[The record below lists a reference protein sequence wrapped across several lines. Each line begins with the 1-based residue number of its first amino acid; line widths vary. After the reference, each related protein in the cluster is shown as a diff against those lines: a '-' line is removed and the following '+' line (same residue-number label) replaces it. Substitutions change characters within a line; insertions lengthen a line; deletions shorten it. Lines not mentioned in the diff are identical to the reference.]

1 MKDRTGDGGVTLR
14 SGQGGLAVLYAGLDM
29 GNLTTKVVILK
40 DNGVLSQ
47 AMINSVEDG
56 ESRARKAM
64 DMALEGTGSSSGD
77 IAYVVATG
85 AGRKMMSLAQKQR
98 APSSCL
104 ARGIS
109 RLLPSVRTL
118 IDVGAETCTV
128 VRVNERGVAD
138 ESIGNERCASGTGV
152 FLETM
157 AKLMQ
162 MSLEEMANASLLAQG
177 KAEITNMCVIFA
189 EQEVISHIH
198 RDPPTPKNDIIA
210 GIHASM
216 ATQVGGLA
224 KRAGLKG
231 DVAVTGGVARN
242 VGFVHALEQNLG
254 MALVVPDRPELVA
267 ALGAACIAGEEASRS
282 A

>member
-1 MKDRTGDGGVTLR
+1 M
-14 SGQGGLAVLYAGLDM
+14 LYAGLDM

-40 DNGVLSQ
+40 DNEVLSQ
-47 AMINSVEDG
+47 AAVNSVEDG
-56 ESRARKAM
+56 ESRAKKAM
-64 DMALEGTGSSSGD
+64 ATALEDTGFGLGD
-77 IAYVVATG
+77 IACTVATG
-85 AGRKMMSLAQKQR
+85 AGRKATLLAKKQR

-162 MSLEEMANASLLAQG
+162 MSMEEMARASLLAEG
-177 KAEITNMCVIFA
+177 KAEITNMCAIFA
-189 EQEVISHIH
+189 EQEVISHVH

-224 KRAGLKG
+224 KRIGIKG
-231 DVAVTGGVARN
+231 DVALTGCVARN
-242 VGFVHALEQNLG
+242 AGFVSALQDSLG
-254 MALVVPDRPELVA
+254 VVLLIPDRPEFVA
-267 ALGAACIAGEEASRS
+267 ALGAACAARDEGSHS

>member
-1 MKDRTGDGGVTLR
+1 MLF
-14 SGQGGLAVLYAGLDM
+14 AGLDM

-40 DNGVLSQ
+40 DDGALSQ

-56 ESRARKAM
+56 ESRARKAL
-64 DMALEGTGSSSGD
+64 DVALEGTGFSFGD
-77 IAYVVATG
+77 IAYIVATG
-85 AGRKMMSLAQKQR
+85 AGRKTMSLAQKQR

-109 RLLPSVRTL
+109 RLLPSVGTL
-118 IDVGAETCTV
+118 IDVGAETCTI
-128 VRVNERGVAD
+128 VRVNEKGVAD

-162 MSLEEMANASLLAQG
+162 MSLEEMANASLLAEG
-177 KAEITNMCVIFA
+177 KAEITNMCAIFA
-189 EQEVISHIH
+189 EQEVISHVH

-224 KRAGLKG
+224 KRMGIKG
-231 DVAVTGGVARN
+231 NVALTGGVARN
-242 VGFVHALEQNLG
+242 AGFVSALQENLG
-254 MALVVPDRPELVA
+254 VILMVPDRPELVA
-267 ALGAACIAGEEASRS
+267 ALGAACIAREEACRS

>member
-1 MKDRTGDGGVTLR
+1 
-14 SGQGGLAVLYAGLDM
+14 VLYAGLDM
-29 GNLTTKVVILK
+29 GNLTTKAVILK
-40 DNGVLSQ
+40 DGQVLSQ
-47 AMINSVEDG
+47 AMVNSVEDG
-56 ESRARKAM
+56 ESRARRALA
-64 DMALEGTGSSSGD
+64 MALEGTGFGTAD
-77 IAYVVATG
+77 IACLVATG
-85 AGRKMMSLAQKQR
+85 AGRKTISLAHKQR

-128 VRVNERGVAD
+128 VRVNDRGVAD
-138 ESIGNERCASGTGV
+138 DSIGNERCASGTGV

-162 MSLEEMANASLLAQG
+162 MPLEEMARASLLAG
-177 KAEITNMCVIFA
+177 GRAEITNMCAIFA
-189 EQEVISHIH
+189 EQEVISHVH

-224 KRAGLKG
+224 KRMGIKG
-231 DVAVTGGVARN
+231 DVALTGGVARN
-242 VGFVHALEQNLG
+242 AGFVSALQESLG
-254 MALVVPDRPELVA
+254 VILMVPDSPEFVA
-267 ALGAACIAGEEASRS
+267 ALGAACAARDEGSR
-282 A
+282 AA